1 MSNENANKPKNEGQ
15 VRAEERA
22 RLAAILESP
31 VAEARPKVA
40 RKLALFTNLPAAS
53 VLEMLADLPAEEKEA
68 RHDASAFL
76 AAMER
81 EGSTGVSS
89 ALGTAPAN
97 SPKEQRLAEIRE
109 AGVRHSLSAGYIS
122 PKEAAARGLVVKGI

>member
-1 MSNENANKPKNEGQ
+1 MSNENANKPKTEGQ

-31 VAEARPKVA
+31 VAEARPAVA
-40 RKLALFTNLPAAS
+40 RKFALFTNLPAAS
-53 VLEMLADLPAEEKEA
+53 VLEMLADLPAEEKPRA
-68 RHDASAFL
+68 DASAFL

-89 ALGTAPAN
+89 ALGTAPTGDAK
-97 SPKEQRLAEIRE
+97 SQRLAEIKE
-109 AGVRHSLSAGYIS
+109 AGVRHNLSAGYIS
-122 PKEAAARGLVVKGI
+122 PSEAAARGLVVRGI

>member
-53 VLEMLADLPAEEKEA
+53 VLEMLHDLPSEEKPRA
-68 RHDASAFL
+68 DASAFL

-97 SPKEQRLAEIRE
+97 SPKEQRLAELKE
-109 AGVRHSLSAGYIS
+109 TAAHHNLSHGYIA
-122 PKEAAARGLVVKGI
+122 PNVAAARGVTIRGI

>member
-1 MSNENANKPKNEGQ
+1 MPTDNKPKTEGQ

-31 VAEARPKVA
+31 AAESRPQVAK
-40 RKLALFTNLPAAS
+40 KLALYTALPAAA
-53 VLEMLADLPAEEKEA
+53 VVEMLADLPEEKETRA
-68 RHDASAFL
+68 DASAFL

-89 ALGTAPAN
+89 ALGTAPTN
-97 SPKEQRLAEIRE
+97 SPKEQRMAEIKA
-109 AGVRHSLSAGYIS
+109 AGVRHNLEAGYIS
-122 PKEAAARGLVVKGI
+122 PSEASARGLVVKGI